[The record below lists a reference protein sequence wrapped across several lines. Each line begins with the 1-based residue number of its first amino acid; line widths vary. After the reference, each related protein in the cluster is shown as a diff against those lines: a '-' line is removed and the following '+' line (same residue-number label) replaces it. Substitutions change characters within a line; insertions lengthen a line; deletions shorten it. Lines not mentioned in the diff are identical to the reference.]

1 MRRLFFLFL
10 IGFSL
15 PLVGQNYDRQDSL
28 RGSITPERA
37 WWDVSYYHLAIE
49 VKPDTREI
57 IGSNRVYYKVL
68 EPDHILQIDLQYP
81 LKITKALQDGDS
93 LSIRSEGNAHFIS
106 LTKPQLVDNMESIK
120 IFYEGKPKIAK
131 RPPWD
136 GGLTWQRDANG
147 MDFIATS
154 CQGIGA
160 SVWWPNKDHMYDEV
174 DSMLMSIE
182 VPQVLVDV
190 SNGRLRGIEHNHQ
203 KGTKTYNW
211 FVSNP
216 INNYGVNINIGDYV
230 SWSGTYAGLNG
241 SLDVTYWVLRDN
253 EAKAKKHFVEVPKM
267 LEAFEFWMGPYP
279 FYEDGFQLV
288 EAPYLGMEHQ
298 SSITYG
304 NQFQNGYLGKD
315 VSGTGWGLKFDFII
329 VHESGHEWFA
339 NNVTFRDAADI
350 WIHEGFTAYSESLF
364 VEYFYGKQAG
374 QEYCRGTRK
383 GIRNK
388 FPMIGD
394 YDVNS
399 SHKDNDVYSKGANI
413 LNMVR
418 QILNNDDQWRQTLRG
433 IGTVFYHQTVT
444 SEQIETFIAKET
456 GLELRSF
463 FNQYLRTSQI
473 PIFKYYKE
481 KGKLVYRWDETLE
494 EFSMPIDLKI
504 NNKLIRLIP
513 TNSWQSYVMEHD
525 IDVVIEIDP
534 NYYIEVN
541 QVRQSF

>member
-1 MRRLFFLFL
+1 
-10 IGFSL
+10 
-15 PLVGQNYDRQDSL
+15 
-28 RGSITPERA
+28 
-37 WWDVSYYHLAIE
+37 
-49 VKPDTREI
+49 
-57 IGSNRVYYKVL
+57 
-68 EPDHILQIDLQYP
+68 
-81 LKITKALQDGDS
+81 
-93 LSIRSEGNAHFIS
+93 
-106 LTKPQLVDNMESIK
+106 
-120 IFYEGKPKIAK
+120 
-131 RPPWD
+131 
-136 GGLTWQRDANG
+136 

-203 KGTKTYNW
+203 KGTKIYNW

-230 SWSGTYAGLNG
+230 SWSAPYAGLNG

-315 VSGTGWGLKFDFII
+315 ISGTGWGLKFDFII

-339 NNVTFRDAADI
+339 NNVTFKDIADI

-394 YDVNS
+394 YGVNS

-418 QILNNDDQWRQTLRG
+418 QILNNDAQWRQTLKG

-444 SEQIETFIAKET
+444 TEQIETFIAKET

-534 NYYIEVN
+534 NYYICLLYTSPSP
-541 QVRQSF
+541 RD

>member
-1 MRRLFFLFL
+1 MRRLFFFFL

-57 IGSNRVYYKVL
+57 IGSNQVYYKVL
-68 EPDHILQIDLQYP
+68 EPGDILQIDLQYP

-120 IFYEGKPKIAK
+120 IFYEGKPKIAT

-203 KGTKTYNW
+203 KGTKIYNW

-230 SWSGTYAGLNG
+230 SWSAPYAGLNG

-253 EAKAKKHFVEVPKM
+253 EAKAKKHFVQVPKM

-339 NNVTFRDAADI
+339 NNVTFKDAADI

-513 TNSWQSYVMEHD
+513 SNSCLLYTSPSPRD
-525 IDVVIEIDP
+525 
-534 NYYIEVN
+534 
-541 QVRQSF
+541 RG

>member
-1 MRRLFFLFL
+1 MRWLFFFFL

-15 PLVGQNYDRQDSL
+15 HLIGQNYDRKDSL

-37 WWDVSYYHLAIE
+37 WWDLSYYHLAIE

-68 EPDHILQIDLQYP
+68 EPDDILQIDLQHP

-93 LSIRSEGNAHFIS
+93 LSIRSEGDAHFIT

-136 GGLTWQRDANG
+136 GGLTWQKDANG

-190 SNGRLRGIEHNHQ
+190 SNGRLRGIEENPQ

-230 SWSGTYAGLNG
+230 SWSAPYAGLNG

-253 EAKAKKHFVEVPKM
+253 EAKAKKHFVEVPRM

-315 VSGTGWGLKFDFII
+315 ISGTGWGLKFDFII

-339 NNVTFRDAADI
+339 NNVTFKDAADI

-394 YDVNS
+394 YGVNS
-399 SHKDNDVYSKGANI
+399 SHKDNDVYSKGANV
-413 LNMVR
+413 LNMIR
-418 QILNNDDQWRQTLRG
+418 QILNNDDQWRQTLKG

-481 KGKLVYRWDETLE
+481 KSKLMYRWDETLE
-494 EFSMPIDLKI
+494 EFNMPIDLKI
-504 NNKLIRLIP
+504 NNKLIRLTP
-513 TNSWQSYVMEHD
+513 NTLWQSHVIEHD
-525 IDVVIEIDP
+525 IDLVIEIDP

-541 QVRQSF
+541 QVR

>member
-1 MRRLFFLFL
+1 MRWLFIFFL

-15 PLVGQNYDRQDSL
+15 HLIGQNYDRQDSL

-37 WWDVSYYHLAIE
+37 WWDVNYYHLAIE
-49 VKPDTREI
+49 VKPETREI
-57 IGSNRVYYKVL
+57 IGSNRVFYKVL
-68 EPDHILQIDLQYP
+68 QTDDILQIDLQEP
-81 LKITKALQDGDS
+81 LKITKVLQDGDS
-93 LSIRSEGNAHFIS
+93 LSIRSEGNAHFIT
-106 LTKPQLVDNMESIK
+106 LNKPQLVDNMESIQ
-120 IFYEGKPKIAK
+120 IFYEGKPQIAK

-136 GGLTWQRDANG
+136 GGLTWQKDDNG

-182 VPQVLVDV
+182 VPQALIEV
-190 SNGRLRGIEHNHQ
+190 SNGRLIEIGQNHQ

-230 SWSGTYAGLNG
+230 SWSDPYAGLNG

-253 EAKAKKHFVEVPKM
+253 EVKAKQHFVEVPRM

-315 VSGTGWGLKFDFII
+315 ISGTGWGLKFDFII

-339 NNVTFRDAADI
+339 NNVTFKDAADI

-394 YDVNS
+394 YGVNS

-413 LNMVR
+413 LNMLR
-418 QILNNDDQWRQTLRG
+418 QILNNDDQWRQTLKR

-463 FNQYLRTSQI
+463 FNQYLRTPKI
-473 PIFKYYKE
+473 PIFKYHKE
-481 KGKLVYRWDETLE
+481 KGKLMYRWDETLE
-494 EFSMPIDLKI
+494 EFNMPIDLKI
-504 NNKLIRLIP
+504 NNKLIRLTP
-513 TNSWQSYVMEHD
+513 TTSWQSHAMEND
-525 IDVVIEIDP
+525 FDLVLEIDP

-541 QVRQSF
+541 QFR

>member
-49 VKPDTREI
+49 VKPETREI
-57 IGSNRVYYKVL
+57 IGSNQVYYKVL

-93 LSIRSEGNAHFIS
+93 LSIRSEGNAHFIT

-136 GGLTWQRDANG
+136 GGLTWQKDANG

-230 SWSGTYAGLNG
+230 SWSATYAGLHG

-253 EAKAKKHFVEVPKM
+253 EAKAKKHFVQVPKM

-315 VSGTGWGLKFDFII
+315 ISGTGWGLKFDFII

-494 EFSMPIDLKI
+494 EFNMPIDLKI
-504 NNKLIRLIP
+504 NDKLIRLIP

-541 QVRQSF
+541 QVR

>member
-1 MRRLFFLFL
+1 MRWLFFFFL
-10 IGFSL
+10 ISFSL
-15 PLVGQNYDRQDSL
+15 HLIGQNYDRQDSL

-57 IGSNRVYYKVL
+57 IGSNQVYYKVL
-68 EPDHILQIDLQYP
+68 EPDDILQIDLQYP

-93 LSIRSEGNAHFIS
+93 LSIRSEGNAHFIT
-106 LTKPQLVDNMESIK
+106 LTKPQLEDNMESIK

-136 GGLTWQRDANG
+136 GGLTWQKDANG

-182 VPQVLVDV
+182 VPQVLVNV
-190 SNGRLRGIEHNHQ
+190 SNGRLRGIEQNHQ
-203 KGTKTYNW
+203 RGTKTYNW

-230 SWSGTYAGLNG
+230 SWSAPYAGLNG

-253 EAKAKKHFVEVPKM
+253 EAKAKKHFVEVPRM

-315 VSGTGWGLKFDFII
+315 ISGTGWGLKFDFII

-394 YDVNS
+394 YGVNS

-418 QILNNDDQWRQTLRG
+418 QILNNDDQWRQTLKG

-473 PIFKYYKE
+473 PIFKYYKK

-494 EFSMPIDLKI
+494 EFNMPIDLKI

-513 TNSWQSYVMEHD
+513 TNSWQSHVMEPD
-525 IDVVIEIDP
+525 IELTIEIDP
-534 NYYIEVN
+534 NYYIEID
-541 QVRQSF
+541 QVR

>member
-1 MRRLFFLFL
+1 MRRLFFFFL

-93 LSIRSEGNAHFIS
+93 LSIRSEGNAHFIT

-253 EAKAKKHFVEVPKM
+253 EAKAKKHFVQVPKM

-315 VSGTGWGLKFDFII
+315 ISGTGWGLKFDFII

-339 NNVTFRDAADI
+339 NNVTFKDIADI

-394 YDVNS
+394 YGVNS

-418 QILNNDDQWRQTLRG
+418 RILNNDDQWRQTLRG

-494 EFSMPIDLKI
+494 EFNMPIDLKI
-504 NNKLIRLIP
+504 NDKWIRLSP
-513 TNSWQSYVMEHD
+513 NTSWQSYVMEHD

>member
-1 MRRLFFLFL
+1 MRWLFFFFL

-15 PLVGQNYDRQDSL
+15 HLIGQNYDRQDSL

-81 LKITKALQDGDS
+81 LKITKALQDRDS
-93 LSIRSEGNAHFIS
+93 LSIRSEGNAHFIT
-106 LTKPQLVDNMESIK
+106 LTKPQLVDKMESIK

-253 EAKAKKHFVEVPKM
+253 EAKA
-267 LEAFEFWMGPYP
+267 
-279 FYEDGFQLV
+279 
-288 EAPYLGMEHQ
+288 
-298 SSITYG
+298 
-304 NQFQNGYLGKD
+304 
-315 VSGTGWGLKFDFII
+315 
-329 VHESGHEWFA
+329 
-339 NNVTFRDAADI
+339 
-350 WIHEGFTAYSESLF
+350 
-364 VEYFYGKQAG
+364 
-374 QEYCRGTRK
+374 
-383 GIRNK
+383 
-388 FPMIGD
+388 
-394 YDVNS
+394 
-399 SHKDNDVYSKGANI
+399 
-413 LNMVR
+413 
-418 QILNNDDQWRQTLRG
+418 
-433 IGTVFYHQTVT
+433 
-444 SEQIETFIAKET
+444 
-456 GLELRSF
+456 
-463 FNQYLRTSQI
+463 
-473 PIFKYYKE
+473 
-481 KGKLVYRWDETLE
+481 
-494 EFSMPIDLKI
+494 
-504 NNKLIRLIP
+504 
-513 TNSWQSYVMEHD
+513 
-525 IDVVIEIDP
+525 
-534 NYYIEVN
+534 
-541 QVRQSF
+541 

>member
-1 MRRLFFLFL
+1 MRWFFLFFL
-10 IGFSL
+10 IGFKL
-15 PLVGQNYDRQDSL
+15 HLNGQNYYRQDSL

-49 VKPDTREI
+49 VKPDSREI
-57 IGSNRVYYKVL
+57 IGSNWVYYKVL
-68 EPDHILQIDLQYP
+68 EPYDILQIDLQVP
-81 LKITKALQDGDS
+81 LKITKVLQDGEH
-93 LSIRSEGNAHFIS
+93 LSIRSEGNAHFIT
-106 LTKPQLVDNMESIK
+106 LTKPQRVGNIESIQ
-120 IFYEGKPKIAK
+120 IFYEGKPQTAK

-136 GGLTWQRDANG
+136 GGLTWEQDDNG

-154 CQGIGA
+154 CQGLGA

-182 VPQVLVDV
+182 VPKALVDV
-190 SNGRLRGIEHNHQ
+190 SNGRLRDVQQNDQ
-203 KGTKTYNW
+203 KGTKTYHW
-211 FVSNP
+211 FVANP

-230 SWSGTYAGLNG
+230 SWSEPYIGLNG
-241 SLDVTYWVLRDN
+241 SLDVTYWVLREN
-253 EAKAKKHFVEVPKM
+253 EVKAKKHFVEVPRM

-315 VSGTGWGLKFDFII
+315 LSGTGWGLKFDFII

-339 NNVTFRDAADI
+339 NNVTFKDAADI

-364 VEYFYGKQAG
+364 VEYFYGKSAG

-388 FPMIGD
+388 FPIIGD

-413 LNMVR
+413 LNTVR
-418 QILNNDDQWRQTLRG
+418 QILNNDDQWRQTLKG
-433 IGTVFYHQTVT
+433 IGAEFYHQTVT
-444 SEQIETFIAKET
+444 TEQIETFIAKQT
-456 GLELRSF
+456 GMELRLF
-463 FNQYLRTSQI
+463 FDQYLRTSQI
-473 PIFKYYKE
+473 PIFEYHKE
-481 KGKLVYRWDETLE
+481 KGKLMYRWDETLE
-494 EFSMPIDLKI
+494 GFNMPIDLKI
-504 NNKLIRLIP
+504 DDKEIRLTP
-513 TNSWQSYVMEHD
+513 TTSWQSYPMAHQNDLVP
-525 IDVVIEIDP
+525 EIDP
-534 NYYIEVN
+534 NYYIEVK
-541 QVRQSF
+541 QVR

>member
-1 MRRLFFLFL
+1 MRRLFFFFL
-10 IGFSL
+10 MGFSL

-68 EPDHILQIDLQYP
+68 EPDDILQIDLQYP

-230 SWSGTYAGLNG
+230 SWSAPYAGLNG

-253 EAKAKKHFVEVPKM
+253 EAKAKKHFVEVPRM

-315 VSGTGWGLKFDFII
+315 ISGTGWGLKFDFII

-339 NNVTFRDAADI
+339 NNVTF
-350 WIHEGFTAYSESLF
+350 
-364 VEYFYGKQAG
+364 
-374 QEYCRGTRK
+374 
-383 GIRNK
+383 
-388 FPMIGD
+388 
-394 YDVNS
+394 
-399 SHKDNDVYSKGANI
+399 
-413 LNMVR
+413 
-418 QILNNDDQWRQTLRG
+418 
-433 IGTVFYHQTVT
+433 
-444 SEQIETFIAKET
+444 
-456 GLELRSF
+456 
-463 FNQYLRTSQI
+463 
-473 PIFKYYKE
+473 
-481 KGKLVYRWDETLE
+481 
-494 EFSMPIDLKI
+494 
-504 NNKLIRLIP
+504 
-513 TNSWQSYVMEHD
+513 
-525 IDVVIEIDP
+525 
-534 NYYIEVN
+534 
-541 QVRQSF
+541 

>member
-1 MRRLFFLFL
+1 MRWLFFLFL

-15 PLVGQNYDRQDSL
+15 HLVGQNYDRQDSL
-28 RGSITPERA
+28 RGSITPERV

-68 EPDHILQIDLQYP
+68 EPDDILQIDLQYP

-182 VPQVLVDV
+182 VPQVLVEV

-216 INNYGVNINIGDYV
+216 INNYGVNINVGDYV
-230 SWSGTYAGLNG
+230 SWSAPYAGLNG

-253 EAKAKKHFVEVPKM
+253 EAKAKKHFIQVPKM

-315 VSGTGWGLKFDFII
+315 LSGTGWGLKFDFII

-339 NNVTFRDAADI
+339 NNVTFKDAADI

-364 VEYFYGKQAG
+364 VEYYYGKQAG

-394 YDVNS
+394 YGVNS
-399 SHKDNDVYSKGANI
+399 SHKDNDIYSKGANI

-418 QILNNDDQWRQTLRG
+418 QILNNDDQWRQTLKG

-481 KGKLVYRWDETLE
+481 NGKLVYRWDETLQ
-494 EFSMPIDLKI
+494 EFNMPIDLKI
-504 NNKLIRLIP
+504 NNKSIRLSP
-513 TNSWQSYVMEHD
+513 NTSWQSHVIEHD
-525 IDVVIEIDP
+525 TDLVIEIDP

-541 QVRQSF
+541 QVR